1 MNWLESLIWYNCHDQ
16 LVINHDQKW
25 SAMINRNF
33 WHQNFQHYVPNW
45 FWWKSVSRFPASYS
59 TPNLNKTSHF
69 TCHKPLVLQ
78 KSSKK
83 NTWVS
88 PVRLVRVWKA
98 FFHAKPQGFPDAR
111 SGRLAP
117 HAFVSCGGHEN
128 RCDSEKKNHAD
139 TNGPKGIW
147 KEETINEGQV
157 VVDDDDDDYYYYY
170 YYYCIGPV
178 RCVFWFNVGYVF

>member
-45 FWWKSVSRFPASYS
+45 FWWKSFSRFPASYS
-59 TPNLNKTSHF
+59 TPNLNKTFHF

-88 PVRLVRVWKA
+88 PVCLVRVWKA
-98 FFHAKPQGFPDAR
+98 SFHAKPQGFPDAR

-139 TNGPKGIW
+139 TNGPKGNL
-147 KEETINEGQV
+147 KGR
-157 VVDDDDDDYYYYY
+157 DYKWRAGGGWWWWWWWLLLLLLLYWS
-170 YYYCIGPV
+170 CAMCFLV
-178 RCVFWFNVGYVF
+178 